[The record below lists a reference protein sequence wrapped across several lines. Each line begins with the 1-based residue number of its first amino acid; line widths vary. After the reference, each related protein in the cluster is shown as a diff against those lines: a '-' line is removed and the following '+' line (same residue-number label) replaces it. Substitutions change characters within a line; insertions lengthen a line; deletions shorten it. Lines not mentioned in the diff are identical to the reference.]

1 MVEGEEV
8 FNEAIAFLNALHPL
22 KPFIWDENLAKS
34 ASEHV
39 NDIGPKGLLI
49 YQSSNGL
56 EPEERIAKYGKY
68 VDSLGENIDFG
79 PNDAMGVI
87 VSMTLDDGEEQR
99 PHRENLFKNDYQKI
113 GIACG
118 PHQTEFQ
125 MCVMDFAYDFIPL
138 KQQQQQQ
145 QQQQGKRGYE
155 QGNVG
160 QRGISSSGN
169 NMVNNTMYNEPV
181 VNLNLGNDNEINNAM
196 KHNINSGS
204 SAINNNNLTQINYD
218 DKHMQH
224 AHNPYVKLSLDND
237 DFMKVLK
244 PNMNNM
250 INTNNN
256 NNVNSSSSNTQ
267 QQQQQQYQQSVRNQN
282 DIDDIT
288 SLHKQ
293 VSEINKNK
301 RVIKRT
307 VEIITKVTYI
317 YEDGSQREYID
328 KKCHDYNN

>member
-22 KPFIWDENLAKS
+22 KPFIWDDSLAKS

-138 KQQQQQQ
+138 KQH

-160 QRGISSSGN
+160 QRGNNS

-181 VNLNLGNDNEINNAM
+181 VNLNLGNDNEMNNAM
-196 KHNINSGS
+196 KHNMNSGS
-204 SAINNNNLTQINYD
+204 GNNNNLTQINYD

-256 NNVNSSSSNTQ
+256 NINSNISSNNTQ
-267 QQQQQQYQQSVRNQN
+267 QQQQQFQQSVRNQN

-288 SLHKQ
+288 TLHKQ
-293 VSEINKNK
+293 VSEINQNK
-301 RVIKRT
+301 RVVKRT
-307 VEIITKVTYI
+307 VEIITKVTYV